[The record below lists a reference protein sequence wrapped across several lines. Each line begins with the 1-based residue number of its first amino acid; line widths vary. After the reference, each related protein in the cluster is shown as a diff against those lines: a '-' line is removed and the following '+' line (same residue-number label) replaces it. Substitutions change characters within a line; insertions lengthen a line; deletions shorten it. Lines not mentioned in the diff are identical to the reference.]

1 MSIYI
6 ITHKPFNS
14 FTNLQEYKTLLV
26 GADKNSG
33 LPEYLCDN
41 DFQGNI
47 SSKNANFCELTGA
60 YWILNQCSDEIV
72 GLVHYRRFFK
82 NDCNQAIGMYEI
94 EQYLL
99 ERDIILPKREK
110 STFLGLPCGSK
121 RHFINIHGS
130 EGKEAWE
137 VMGKV
142 LKEKYPEMTD
152 AFRKY
157 EKQTSGYF
165 YNMCIMK
172 KSDFDRYYEW
182 LFDILFQVE
191 KEINVNSYSKYNQ
204 RMFGF
209 LSERLLTFWVT
220 FHALQIKEIEINFTE
235 KPSFLESVKQFV
247 YRKMER

>member
-33 LPEYLCDN
+33 LPEYLSDN

-47 SSKNANFCELTGA
+47 SSKNASFCELTGA

-82 NDCNQAIGMYEI
+82 NDCNQAIGMSEI

-99 ERDIILPKREK
+99 EWDIILPKREK

-137 VMGKV
+137 VMEKV

-157 EKQTSGYF
+157 EKKQV
-165 YNMCIMK
+165 
-172 KSDFDRYYEW
+172 
-182 LFDILFQVE
+182 DIFITCV
-191 KEINVNSYSKYNQ
+191 
-204 RMFGF
+204 
-209 LSERLLTFWVT
+209 
-220 FHALQIKEIEINFTE
+220 
-235 KPSFLESVKQFV
+235 
-247 YRKMER
+247 

>member
-82 NDCNQAIGMYEI
+82 NNCNQAIGMHEI

-99 ERDIILPKREK
+99 EQDIILPKREK

-121 RHFINIHGS
+121 RHF
-130 EGKEAWE
+130 
-137 VMGKV
+137 
-142 LKEKYPEMTD
+142 Y
-152 AFRKY
+152 
-157 EKQTSGYF
+157 
-165 YNMCIMK
+165 
-172 KSDFDRYYEW
+172 
-182 LFDILFQVE
+182 
-191 KEINVNSYSKYNQ
+191 
-204 RMFGF
+204 
-209 LSERLLTFWVT
+209 
-220 FHALQIKEIEINFTE
+220 
-235 KPSFLESVKQFV
+235 
-247 YRKMER
+247 